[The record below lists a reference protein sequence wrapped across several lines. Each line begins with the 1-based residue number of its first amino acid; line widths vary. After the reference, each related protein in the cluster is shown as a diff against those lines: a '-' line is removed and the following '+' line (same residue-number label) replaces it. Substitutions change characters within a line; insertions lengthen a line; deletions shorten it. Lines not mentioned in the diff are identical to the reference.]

1 MTSNNFDTFKQELL
15 SSKFYRRILE
25 QDPYQDD
32 IIAVILSGSRMSGLT
47 DFISDYDFLILT
59 KQYNNDLPLLEM
71 TYKGKRV
78 HFHFRQY
85 IRFLHWSGP
94 LAEQHLEGAIWLF
107 NYSDSCLFYLDK
119 KYKTT
124 WDFILKNKE
133 KLIKISTSLLWY
145 SVREEVETIL
155 STKEFCSGQMNK
167 YLHGALIG
175 YLYLTNQLP
184 KNIEPLMCLK
194 RERYKAM
201 SNQYADILL
210 PWIEEYKRWIE
221 TQEREN
227 YDAEE
232 ELYLFRKEQK
242 QLLNLIKQ

>member
-15 SSKFYRRILE
+15 SSKFYRRILK
-25 QDPYQDD
+25 QDPYQND
-32 IIAVILSGSRMSGLT
+32 IIAVILSGSRMSGLI

-107 NYSDSCLFYLDK
+107 NYSEDCLFYINE
-119 KYKTT
+119 KYRPA
-124 WDFILKNKE
+124 WDFIFKNKE
-133 KLIKISTSLLWY
+133 KLIKISTSLLWL
-145 SVREEVETIL
+145 SVEQQVNTIL

-184 KNIEPLMCLK
+184 QDIEPLMCLK

-201 SNQYADILL
+201 SYQYADVLL
-210 PWIEEYKRWIE
+210 SWIEKYKRWIE
-221 TQEREN
+221 EQEN
-227 YDAEE
+227 IGYDAEE

-242 QLLNLIKQ
+242 KLINDIR

>member
-1 MTSNNFDTFKQELL
+1 
-15 SSKFYRRILE
+15 
-25 QDPYQDD
+25 
-32 IIAVILSGSRMSGLT
+32 MSGLI

-107 NYSDSCLFYLDK
+107 NYSEDCLFYINE
-119 KYKTT
+119 KYRPA

-133 KLIKISTSLLWY
+133 KLIKISTSLLWL
-145 SVREEVETIL
+145 SVEQQVNTIL

-194 RERYKAM
+194 RERYAAM
-201 SNQYADILL
+201 SNQYANVLL
-210 PWIEEYKRWIE
+210 PWIEEYKKWIE